1 MRRSLLSLITVGL
14 LVVGVAPA
22 ADAIPLHW
30 TGKGG
35 RAFTDAARGPD
46 GSLYV
51 AGIDR
56 SSITAAASVRKYS
69 ADGTLRWERQ
79 WVPSPQA
86 STNGLGVTIGDD
98 GTVYLMGVV
107 RGACEGQ
114 GWFVRAYKPG
124 GDLRWKYVTPGWA
137 KCKLAEFPTDIAAS
151 GNLVVVSGFSH
162 GCCGDQFHDGWITAF
177 SPSLVRRFRANTE
190 PPSTPLGWFDTAW
203 GVAITPGT
211 AIFVSGWA
219 ATAAIP
225 REMSPSPGTPFLE
238 KLTLHGHKIWSR
250 RADASMPTM
259 YLPVP
264 LALSANR
271 VVIAAGVGGKD
282 VAWGFAPTTGW
293 VASYTLKGDL
303 RWRNRFGGGKD
314 ESAAPTGV
322 GIDGDGRVWLL
333 STRRDA
339 GDHGTDGLV
348 RLYGP
353 KGSLNNKR
361 RIDPSD
367 KFVRT
372 GGIAAFNTGA
382 AATGW
387 IGTQYQY
394 KGGRLWRL
402 VG

>member
-1 MRRSLLSLITVGL
+1 
-14 LVVGVAPA
+14 
-22 ADAIPLHW
+22 
-30 TGKGG
+30 
-35 RAFTDAARGPD
+35 
-46 GSLYV
+46 
-51 AGIDR
+51 
-56 SSITAAASVRKYS
+56 
-69 ADGTLRWERQ
+69 
-79 WVPSPQA
+79 
-86 STNGLGVTIGDD
+86 
-98 GTVYLMGVV
+98 
-107 RGACEGQ
+107 
-114 GWFVRAYKPG
+114 
-124 GDLRWKYVTPGWA
+124 
-137 KCKLAEFPTDIAAS
+137 
-151 GNLVVVSGFSH
+151 
-162 GCCGDQFHDGWITAF
+162 
-177 SPSLVRRFRANTE
+177 
-190 PPSTPLGWFDTAW
+190 
-203 GVAITPGT
+203 
-211 AIFVSGWA
+211 
-219 ATAAIP
+219 
-225 REMSPSPGTPFLE
+225 MSPSPGTPFLE

-339 GDHGTDGLV
+339 GDHGTERSRAAIRTRRV
-348 RLYGP
+348 ARTS
-353 KGSLNNKR
+353 KAGSTLR
-361 RIDPSD
+361 TSS
-367 KFVRT
+367 VRT
-372 GGIAAFNTGA
+372 GGIDPAFNTGA

>member
-14 LVVGVAPA
+14 LVVAVAPA

-137 KCKLAEFPTDIAAS
+137 KCKLAEFPTDIVAS

-162 GCCGDQFHDGWITAF
+162 GM
-177 SPSLVRRFRANTE
+177 LRRPVPRRMDHRLLAK
-190 PPSTPLGWFDTAW
+190 
-203 GVAITPGT
+203 PG
-211 AIFVSGWA
+211 AQV
-219 ATAAIP
+219 P
-225 REMSPSPGTPFLE
+225 RE
-238 KLTLHGHKIWSR
+238 H
-250 RADASMPTM
+250 RAALDASGM
-259 YLPVP
+259 VRH
-264 LALSANR
+264 R
-271 VVIAAGVGGKD
+271 VGCGYHAGHSHLRVGVGCDG
-282 VAWGFAPTTGW
+282 
-293 VASYTLKGDL
+293 GD
-303 RWRNRFGGGKD
+303 
-314 ESAAPTGV
+314 P
-322 GIDGDGRVWLL
+322 
-333 STRRDA
+333 
-339 GDHGTDGLV
+339 
-348 RLYGP
+348 P
-353 KGSLNNKR
+353 
-361 RIDPSD
+361 
-367 KFVRT
+367 
-372 GGIAAFNTGA
+372 
-382 AATGW
+382 
-387 IGTQYQY
+387 
-394 KGGRLWRL
+394 
-402 VG
+402 